1 MKPRY
6 IYNTSDIGYMDEE
19 WTTKTVED
27 LVEEKVEKKTNNQ
40 DEQEELKKVQ

>member
-19 WTTKTVED
+19 WTVKTTE
-27 LVEEKVEKKTNNQ
+27 LVEEKVEEKTNNQ

>member
-19 WTTKTVED
+19 WIIKTTE
-27 LVEEKVEKKTNNQ
+27 LVEEKVEEKTNNQ